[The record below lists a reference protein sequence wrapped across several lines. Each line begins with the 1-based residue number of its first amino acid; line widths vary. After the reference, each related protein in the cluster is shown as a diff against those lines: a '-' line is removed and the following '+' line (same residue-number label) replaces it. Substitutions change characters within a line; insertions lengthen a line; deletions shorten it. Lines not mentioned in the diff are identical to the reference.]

1 LKIGL
6 ACSAHSKAFAKI
18 HKGIRL
24 LIVDGKIALDYFLDV
39 RKVVNRHLPTEG
51 SLVSLDILL
60 FLYWHYGKY
69 PGTGCPLK
77 LFFTSLPYSDMGIR
91 YHLSRLANRKWLYL
105 EINSA
110 DKRSKDIFLTAK
122 TIQKFHTIEA
132 EIASLL
138 KNVATSK

>member
-1 LKIGL
+1 M

-18 HKGIRL
+18 QKGIRL
-24 LIVDGKIALDYFLDV
+24 LIVDGKIALDHFLDV
-39 RKVVNRHLPTEG
+39 RKVINRHLPTEG
-51 SLVSLDILL
+51 SLVALDILL
-60 FLYWHYGKY
+60 FLYWHYGKH

-77 LFFTSLPYSDMGIR
+77 LFFTLLPYSDMGIR

-105 EINSA
+105 EINPA

-122 TIQKFHTIEA
+122 TIQKFRTIEA

-138 KNVATSK
+138 KNSSPPR